1 MPRVLYNRAVKD
13 FELPENRCDV
23 TAILR
28 FKGERENTTKAALP
42 PGTRTRQTSRTMLTG
57 DETWGKTRM
66 HVAAVKLPSRNGSD
80 SPMAITKRTLG
91 RRLRRSTP
99 TTDQPSFSSNK
110 RSSPPPLPTSRS
122 LPSEGANNA

>member
-57 DETWGKTRM
+57 DETWGRTRM
-66 HVAAVKLPSRNGSD
+66 HVAAVKLPSRNGSE

-91 RRLRRSTP
+91 PGPRLRGSTP
-99 TTDQPSFSSNK
+99 TTDQPCFASNR

-122 LPSEGANNA
+122 LPSEG